1 VGIGIA
7 AFALFVAFA
16 LANMHRVEFSWLLGR
31 SEILEV
37 AGETTGGVP
46 LIVLLGAA
54 FVLGIILGWALTS
67 MRALGPGAAAVDAPH
82 GPFDRTAVPTAIS
95 CSVPDGC
102 RPSESRHVGKVAVMG
117 AGSWGT
123 AFAVMCHDAGGD
135 TVLWARRPEV
145 ADEITTTH
153 RNESYLPGID
163 LPDGIRATVD
173 PAEAL
178 AGADVVVVAV
188 PSIGVEAQLGEWG
201 GHVPADVPI
210 VSLIKGVDVAT
221 LRFGSQVI
229 RDALDCDPDRVVVVS
244 GPNLAKECAQ
254 RLPAATVAASPDL
267 SAAER
272 VQEAVMA
279 PYFRVYT
286 NPDKVGVEIGGAV
299 KNVIALAAGI
309 AEGMGFG
316 DNTKAAVITRGLAE
330 MQRLGVALGGDALTF
345 SGLAGV
351 GDLVA
356 TCTSPKSRNRT
367 VGERLGRGRVPAG
380 HHRPHADGRGRREVI
395 PGHRAARPG
404 QRRGDA
410 HRRGRR
416 VGHPRRHGP
425 APGPDRPAVAQR
437 QAGDLRPVRLTAGRP
452 TAGGPLSDWGGAGVG
467 GASGGSPRGSVRSFR
482 IARSDW
488 MAAGS

>member
-1 VGIGIA
+1 
-7 AFALFVAFA
+7 
-16 LANMHRVEFSWLLGR
+16 
-31 SEILEV
+31 
-37 AGETTGGVP
+37 
-46 LIVLLGAA
+46 
-54 FVLGIILGWALTS
+54 
-67 MRALGPGAAAVDAPH
+67 
-82 GPFDRTAVPTAIS
+82 
-95 CSVPDGC
+95 
-102 RPSESRHVGKVAVMG
+102 VGKVAVMG

-163 LPDGIRATVD
+163 LPDGILATVD

-201 GHVPADVPI
+201 GHVPSDVPI

-367 VGERLGRGRVPAG
+367 VGERLGRGESLPDIIDRMQMVAEGVKSSQAIVQLARDNDVEMPIAE
-380 HHRPHADGRGRREVI
+380 AVVSVI
-395 PGHRAARPG
+395 
-404 QRRGDA
+404 
-410 HRRGRR
+410 
-416 VGHPRRHGP
+416 HGGMDP
-425 APGPDRPAVAQR
+425 R
-437 QAGDLRPVRLTAGRP
+437 QALIALLSRSAKPEIYG
-452 TAGGPLSDWGGAGVG
+452 LSD
-467 GASGGSPRGSVRSFR
+467 
-482 IARSDW
+482 
-488 MAAGS
+488 